1 VRTRALVTF
10 AGTGPGDPG
19 LLAVRAQEALA
30 AAQVVVADA
39 AVGPA
44 VLSGAPDGA
53 ERVRVTEEDG
63 RGVAREAVPAL
74 LRAHAAAGRRV
85 VRLVRGDG
93 EAFRDEATT
102 LDAWGVDFDVIP
114 GVAPGVVETWL
125 ARRPLHGR
133 RVLVTRPRGQAGR
146 LVGLLEA
153 YGAEAVALPTI
164 RIAPP
169 EDWGPLDEA
178 IRSLG
183 AFRWV
188 VFTSANGVGA
198 FRERLARFGL
208 DARGLAGRLVAAI
221 GPETAATLRRGGIE
235 PDLVPSE
242 YRAEGLV
249 EALRTRL
256 ERGDAVL
263 LVRAAEAR
271 EVLPRDLEALGI
283 RVTVAPAYRTILA
296 REGAGEILPLLE
308 SRRIDAVAFTSSSTV
323 RGFLA
328 LLAPADA
335 CRLLEGVVVAAIGP
349 VTAETAAEHGL
360 HVSIMPHDYTV
371 PALADAI
378 ADHFETSPRATLR
391 G

>member
-1 VRTRALVTF
+1 
-10 AGTGPGDPG
+10 

-30 AAQVVVADA
+30 AAQVVVADT
-39 AVGPA
+39 AVAPA
-44 VLSGAPDGA
+44 VLSAAPDGA
-53 ERVRVTEEDG
+53 ERVRVTEDG
-63 RGVAREAVPAL
+63 GGVAREAVPAL
-74 LRAHAAAGRRV
+74 LRVHAAAGRRV
-85 VRLVRGDG
+85 LRLVRGDG
-93 EAFRDEATT
+93 EAFRGEAAT
-102 LDAWGVDFDVIP
+102 LDAWGVDFEVIP

-153 YGAEAVALPTI
+153 YGAETVTLPTI
-164 RIAPP
+164 QIAPP

-183 AFRWV
+183 TFRWV
-188 VFTSANGVGA
+188 VFTSANGVAA

-221 GPETAATLRRGGIE
+221 GPETAEALRRGGIE
-235 PDLVPSE
+235 PDLVPTE

-271 EVLPRDLEALGI
+271 EVLPRDLEARGM
-283 RVTVAPAYRTILA
+283 RVTVAPAYRTMLA

-335 CRLLEGVVVAAIGP
+335 RRLLEGVVVAAIGP